1 MPRSTLSRSRIVEL
15 LPRKPTEAELEEIL
29 FRSKAE
35 IESRDGDALTISVTP
50 DRLDLL
56 SEGGLAL
63 HVAGA
68 TGAAAGLPPLP
79 IARRSPALR
88 IEVDGSVRKLR
99 PWIAGALVRA
109 PATTGLDAGTLA
121 EAIRFQEILHASVGR
136 DRAAASLGI
145 YPADKISGPIRYAME
160 PISQVSFVPLDG
172 EAPMDAVTF
181 FRSHPLAARYGAFGR
196 DGDRCLTLRDA
207 NGTIL
212 SLPPVLNARGAGEAR
227 AGDRSL
233 LLEATGTRARSVQES
248 LSLLLLV
255 FAARG
260 FAVSAVATRGPGTY
274 RLDGRAIYQPRT
286 LSLPR
291 DLLDSVL
298 GIPLPGRDVVRFAG
312 QARMSARATPGGWR
326 VQAAPWRSDLLGPI
340 DAVEEVVLARGVGPE
355 DALVPPSRTLGGR
368 RPEVHFRRRFLPL
381 LLGLGYQPLYH
392 PVLTSRSSIDR
403 LPGLHAIRLS
413 NAPSAEFGSLRP
425 NLLVSL
431 LQALEANVRYGYPQR
446 ICELG
451 PILEPDAR
459 AEAGARTAYHVA
471 AVLAADDAGFAT
483 SAALGEYL
491 LRSIDV
497 VGVRES
503 AELPGTIPG
512 RAAEIHVAGG
522 VVAQMGELHPR
533 ILEELRVVVPAAW
546 IELDLTA
553 LWPLIEA
560 PRTAGSRSVAAGPA
574 PRKPG
579 TGGTSPKRAPRS
591 RSPPRTG

>member
-15 LPRKPTEAELEEIL
+15 LPWKPTEAELEAL
-29 FRSKAE
+29 VFRSKAE
-35 IESRDGDALTISVTP
+35 IESRDGDTLTVSVTP

-63 HVAGA
+63 HIAGA
-68 TGAAAGLPPLP
+68 AGASTGLPPLH
-79 IARRSPALR
+79 IARHAPTVR
-88 IEVDGSVRKLR
+88 IEADGSVRKLR
-99 PWIAGALVRA
+99 PWIAGVLVTA
-109 PATTGLDAGTLA
+109 PATSGLDAGTLA

-136 DRAAASLGI
+136 DRAVASLGM
-145 YPADKISGPIRYAME
+145 YPADGISGPVRYAME
-160 PISQVSFVPLDG
+160 PISEVSFVPLDG
-172 EAPMDAVTF
+172 ETPVGAVTF
-181 FRSHPLAARYGAFGR
+181 FRTHPLAGRYGAFGR

-207 NGTIL
+207 NGAIL
-212 SLPPVLNARGAGEAR
+212 SLPPILNARGAGEAR
-227 AGDRSL
+227 AGDRAL
-233 LLEATGTRARSVQES
+233 LLEATGTRARSVREC

-260 FAVSAVATRGPGTY
+260 FSVSGVATRGPGTH
-274 RLDGRAIYQPRT
+274 RDDGRAIYSPRL

-291 DLLDSVL
+291 DLLDSIL
-298 GIPLPGRDVVRFAG
+298 GTALPGREVARFAG
-312 QARMSARATPGGWR
+312 QARMSARAAPGGWR

-340 DAVEEVVLARGVGPE
+340 DAVEEIVLARGVGPE
-355 DALVPPSRTLGGR
+355 DALAAPSRTLGGR
-368 RPEVHFRRRFLPL
+368 RPEAIFRRRFLPL

-403 LPGLHAIRLS
+403 LAELRAIRLS

-451 PILEPDAR
+451 PVLQPDAR
-459 AEAGARTAYHVA
+459 AEAGAQTSYHVA
-471 AVLAADDAGFAT
+471 AVLAADGAGFA
-483 SAALGEYL
+483 SAAALGEYL

-497 VGVRES
+497 IGVRES
-503 AELPGTIPG
+503 GELPGTISG

-533 ILEELRVVVPAAW
+533 VLEELRVVVPAAW
-546 IELDLTA
+546 IELDLSA
-553 LWPLIEA
+553 LWPL
-560 PRTAGSRSVAAGPA
+560 V
-574 PRKPG
+574 
-579 TGGTSPKRAPRS
+579 GG
-591 RSPPRTG
+591 PRTGRSGSAAAGTALRKARAGRTGSKRDGERPSH

>member
-15 LPRKPTEAELEEIL
+15 LPRKPTEPELEEIL

-68 TGAAAGLPPLP
+68 TGAAAGLPPLS

-88 IEVDGSVRKLR
+88 IEADGSVRKLR
-99 PWIAGALVRA
+99 PWIAGALVSA

-145 YPADKISGPIRYAME
+145 YPADEISGPIRYAME

-172 EAPMDAVTF
+172 EAPMDAASF

-196 DGDRCLTLRDA
+196 DGDRCLTLRDG

-227 AGDRSL
+227 TGDRTL

-260 FAVSAVATRGPGTY
+260 FTVSAVTTRGPGTY
-274 RLDGRAIYQPRT
+274 RFDGRAIYQPRT

-312 QARMSARATPGGWR
+312 QARMSARAAPGGWQ

-368 RPEVHFRRRFLPL
+368 RPEVHFRRKFLPL

-425 NLLVSL
+425 SLLVSL

-446 ICELG
+446 ICEMG
-451 PILEPDAR
+451 PILESDAK

-471 AVLAADDAGFAT
+471 AVLAADDAGFAMA
-483 SAALGEYL
+483 AALGEYL

-533 ILEELRVVVPAAW
+533 TLEELRVVVPAAW

-553 LWPLIEA
+553 LWPLVET
-560 PRTAGSRSVAAGPA
+560 PRTAGDTSVAAGTA
-574 PRKPG
+574 PRGPG
-579 TGGTSPKRAPRS
+579 PDRRSPKRAPRRRSHPRS
-591 RSPPRTG
+591 R

>member
-35 IESRDGDALTISVTP
+35 IESRDGDALTVSVTP

-68 TGAAAGLPPLP
+68 TGAAAGLPPLS

-88 IEVDGSVRKLR
+88 IEVDGSVRRLR
-99 PWIAGALVRA
+99 PWIAGVLVTA
-109 PATTGLDAGTLA
+109 PATSGLDAGTLA
-121 EAIRFQEILHASVGR
+121 EAIRFQEVLHASVGR

-145 YPADKISGPIRYAME
+145 YPADGISGPIRYAME

-172 EAPMDAVTF
+172 ESPVDAATF

-196 DGDRCLTLRDA
+196 DGDRCLTMRDA

-227 AGDRSL
+227 AGDRTL

-274 RLDGRAIYQPRT
+274 RLDGRTIYHPRA

-291 DLLDSVL
+291 DLLDAVL
-298 GIPLPGRDVVRFAG
+298 GTPLPARDVVRFAG
-312 QARMSARATPGGWR
+312 QARMSARAAPGGWR

-340 DAVEEVVLARGVGPE
+340 DAVEEVVLARGVGPA

-368 RPEVHFRRRFLPL
+368 RPEVHFRRKFLPL

-425 NLLVSL
+425 SLLVSL
-431 LQALEANVRYGYPQR
+431 LQALGANVRYGYPQR

-451 PILEPDAR
+451 PVLEPDAR

-471 AVLAADDAGFAT
+471 AVLAADGAGFAT
-483 SAALGEYL
+483 AAALGEYL

-553 LWPLIEA
+553 LWPLVEA

-579 TGGTSPKRAPRS
+579 TGRTSPKRAPRRRS
-591 RSPPRTG
+591 RPRTR

>member
-1 MPRSTLSRSRIVEL
+1 MPQSTLSQSRILEL
-15 LPRKPTEAELEEIL
+15 LPRKLTEAELQEIL

-35 IESRDGDALTISVTP
+35 IEFRDGDALTVSVTP

-68 TGAAAGLPPLP
+68 TGAATGLPPLS
-79 IARRSPALR
+79 IARRIRALR
-88 IEVDGSVRKLR
+88 IEADGSVRKLR
-99 PWIAGALVRA
+99 PWIAGVLVTA
-109 PATTGLDAGTLA
+109 PTTSGLDAGTLA
-121 EAIRFQEILHASVGR
+121 EAIRFQEILHASIGR

-145 YPADKISGPIRYAME
+145 YPAEGFSGPIRYAME

-172 EAPMDAVTF
+172 ETPVDAATF
-181 FRSHPLAARYGAFGR
+181 FRTHPMAGRYGALGR

-207 NGTIL
+207 KGAIL

-227 AGDRSL
+227 AGDRAL

-255 FAARG
+255 FTARG
-260 FAVSAVATRGPGTY
+260 FAISGVATRGPGTY
-274 RLDGRAIYQPRT
+274 RQDGHAIYAPRA
-286 LSLPR
+286 LFLPR
-291 DLLDSVL
+291 ALLDAVL
-298 GIPLPGRDVVRFAG
+298 GTPLPGRDVVRFAE
-312 QARMSARATPGGWR
+312 QARMSARAVPGGWR

-340 DAVEEVVLARGVGPE
+340 DVVEEVVLARGIGPE
-355 DALVPPSRTLGGR
+355 DALLAPSRTLGGR
-368 RPEVHFRRRFLPL
+368 RPEVLFRRRFIPL

-403 LPGLHAIRLS
+403 LPELRAIQLS

-431 LQALEANVRYGYPQR
+431 LQALEANVRHGYPQR

-451 PILEPDAR
+451 PVLEFDAQ
-459 AEAGARTAYHVA
+459 AEAGARTSYHVA
-471 AVLAADDAGFAT
+471 AILAADGAGFA
-483 SAALGEYL
+483 SAAALAEYL
-491 LRSIDV
+491 LRSVDV
-497 VGVRES
+497 IGVRES
-503 AELPGTIPG
+503 AEVAGTISG

-533 ILEELRVVVPAAW
+533 VLEELRVVVPAAW

-553 LWPLIEA
+553 LWPLVEA
-560 PRTAGSRSVAAGPA
+560 PRATGNSSETAGTA
-574 PRKPG
+574 PRRGGPG
-579 TGGTSPKRAPRS
+579 RAGPKRARRRQVHPRS
-591 RSPPRTG
+591 R